1 MDIARRSEL
10 IRKKALSLGFS
21 ACGFASV
28 EKLMTQEQGLK
39 DYLENNYYGEMT
51 YMANHFDKRIDP
63 SLLVP
68 GAKSAIVVLLNYFPQ
83 KVLSNE
89 TGPMLSKYAYGEDY
103 HEVVKG
109 KLAKLFDFIGA
120 EIAPVQGRYF
130 CDSAPVLERAWAVKA
145 GLGWI
150 GKNGLL
156 INRKLGSFVFIGELF
171 VDIELEYDRL
181 HEKNYC
187 GNCTR
192 CLNSC
197 PSSAFVAPYRLDARK
212 CISYLTIELK
222 GELPEDLKPALKNR
236 IFGCDICQDVC
247 PWNQRLTPHNVREF
261 IPREELFEFSSSDWE
276 NITNESFN
284 GLFSKS
290 ALKRAGYSKLKQNIA
305 NVMSVGNQSDTT
317 ELS

>member
-1 MDIARRSEL
+1 MHVEMDIARRSEL

-21 ACGFASV
+21 ACGFANV
-28 EKLMTQEQGLK
+28 EKLVEQEQGLR

-51 YMANHFDKRIDP
+51 YMANHFDKRLDP

-68 GAKSAIVVLLNYFPQ
+68 GAKSAIVVLLNYFPK

-89 TGPMLSKYAYGEDY
+89 TGLMLSKYAYGEDY

-171 VDIELEYDRL
+171 VDIELEYDHS
-181 HEKNYC
+181 HEKKYC
-187 GNCTR
+187 GSCTR

-222 GELPEDLKPALKNR
+222 GEVPEKLKPALKNR

-247 PWNQRLTPHNVREF
+247 PWNQKLSPHDVHEF
-261 IPREELFEFSSSDWE
+261 APKQELLEFTSSDWE
-276 NITNESFN
+276 NITHEGFTA
-284 GLFSKS
+284 LFSKS

-305 NVMSVGNQSDTT
+305 NVMSVDN
-317 ELS
+317 

>member
-21 ACGFASV
+21 ACGFANV
-28 EKLMTQEQGLK
+28 EKLVEQEQGLR

-51 YMANHFDKRIDP
+51 YMANHFDKRLDP

-89 TGPMLSKYAYGEDY
+89 TGLMLSKYAYGEDY

-171 VDIELEYDRL
+171 VDTELEYDRPY
-181 HEKNYC
+181 EKNYC
-187 GNCTR
+187 GSCTR

-212 CISYLTIELK
+212 CISYLTIEFK
-222 GELPEDLKPALKNR
+222 GEVPEKLKPVLKNR

-247 PWNQRLTPHNVREF
+247 PWNQKLSPHDVHEF
-261 IPREELFEFSSSDWE
+261 APKQELLEFTSSDWE
-276 NITNESFN
+276 NITHEGFTA
-284 GLFSKS
+284 LFSKS

-305 NVMSVGNQSDTT
+305 NVMSVDN
-317 ELS
+317 